1 MKRVLT
7 HVVFIAIALAITLI
21 GLNFWGDFGRV
32 MGNLGN
38 QPSPAA
44 KPANTG
50 EVTVGIIPE
59 APSTNK
65 LSCDK
70 KHPCPR

>member
-7 HVVFIAIALAITLI
+7 HLVFIAIALAITLI

-38 QPSPAA
+38 QPSPVA

-50 EVTVGIIPE
+50 EVTVGIIP
-59 APSTNK
+59 ATPAQTKN
-65 LSCDK
+65 CDK
-70 KHPCPR
+70 QHPCPR